1 MVGFLRTPPL
11 RARGGGGSLELRE
24 IFSSILREFQIFLKK
39 ILRDFWSSLRE
50 FLRDF
55 QIFLKP
61 KRISNLSLRE
71 TFVFLLETNLK
82 SFFGLREF
90 QIFLKPKRISNL
102 SFRETFVFLLEIRL
116 WLSFTV
122 FMSNQASKAV
132 MVVW

>member
-1 MVGFLRTPPL
+1 MARLTRRNRENYNIFIPIMHGWISKDPPPPPL
-11 RARGGGGSLELRE
+11 TRGGGVSLELRE

-39 ILRDFWSSLRE
+39 ILRNFWSSLRE

-82 SFFGLREF
+82 SFFSLREF

-102 SFRETFVFLLEIRL
+102 SLRETFFL
-116 WLSFTV
+116 S
-122 FMSNQASKAV
+122 
-132 MVVW
+132 